1 MLNTRTLSPQARACW
16 LRNPI
21 QCGGY
26 KAWLID
32 RGSLTQALVSL
43 AQSQNQSFCVQLMA
57 QRKQKPLL
65 EEAPAL
71 HLKAHQYALVRE
83 VSLNI
88 NGLPVVFA
96 HSILPQKSLRGLWLG
111 LKGLGNRPLGG
122 ALFANPK
129 IIRTPLTYKKL
140 SRHHPL
146 YQTLVRK
153 LPAQAKYQQ
162 LWARRSIFSLHG
174 ASIMVTE
181 VFLPTLIE
189 LHTKPSNMQQS
200 KTT

>member
-1 MLNTRTLSPQARACW
+1 MLKTRTLSPQARNCW
-16 LRNPI
+16 LRKPI
-21 QCGGY
+21 RCAGY
-26 KAWLID
+26 RAWLID

-43 AQSQNQSFCVQLMA
+43 AQSQSQTFSIQLMA
-57 QRKQKPLL
+57 QQKQKSLID
-65 EEAPAL
+65 EASAL

-83 VSLNI
+83 VSLSI
-88 NGLPVVFA
+88 NHIPVVFA

-129 IIRTPLTYKKL
+129 IIRTPLMFKKL
-140 SRHHPL
+140 SQNHAL
-146 YQTLVRK
+146 YQTVVCK
-153 LPAQAKYQQ
+153 LPAQAIHQQ

-181 VFLPTLIE
+181 VFLPSLIDQ
-189 LHTKPSNMQQS
+189 HTKPSNMQKS
-200 KTT
+200 KTI

>member
-1 MLNTRTLSPQARACW
+1 MLNTRTLSPKARACW
-16 LRNPI
+16 LRKPI
-21 QCGGY
+21 QSGCY
-26 KAWLID
+26 RAWLID

-43 AQSQNQSFCVQLMA
+43 AKSQSQTFSVQLMA
-57 QRKQKPLL
+57 QQKQKPLVD
-65 EEAPAL
+65 EIPAL

-83 VSLNI
+83 VSLSI

-129 IIRTPLTYKKL
+129 IIRTPLMFKKL
-140 SRHHPL
+140 SQHHAL
-146 YQTLVRK
+146 YQTVVRK
-153 LPAQAKYQQ
+153 LPAQAKHRQ

-181 VFLPTLIE
+181 VFLPSLIDQ
-189 LHTKPSNMQQS
+189 HTKPSNM
-200 KTT
+200 

>member
-1 MLNTRTLSPQARACW
+1 MLNTRTLSPKARACW
-16 LRNPI
+16 LRKPI
-21 QCGGY
+21 QSGGY
-26 KAWLID
+26 RAWLID

-43 AQSQNQSFCVQLMA
+43 AQSQSQTFSVQLMA
-57 QRKQKPLL
+57 QQKRKPLVD
-65 EEAPAL
+65 EIPAL

-83 VSLNI
+83 VSLSI

-129 IIRTPLTYKKL
+129 IIRTPLMFKKL
-140 SRHHPL
+140 SQHHAL
-146 YQTLVRK
+146 YQAVVRK
-153 LPAQAKYQQ
+153 LPAQAKHRQ

-181 VFLPTLIE
+181 VFLPSLIDQ
-189 LHTKPSNMQQS
+189 HTKPSNM
-200 KTT
+200 